1 MTAAVSSKKAHPVN
15 GEMSVRINAARL
27 ACVLLMMYVHVPTG
41 EVATSTGDMGS
52 NTRIDHWLESILIE
66 GPGRASAALLSVV
79 SGYLAALTLLRRQ
92 TGAICLYQRRFR
104 SIVLPMLCW
113 AVLTCAIYLALGQRD
128 ALLLT
133 PDSNWLDKLN
143 LVFFLTHAPNGPT
156 LHLGFLRDLFVCV
169 LLSPLLLLAVR
180 RVPFVTIFLLL
191 LVYLFEHSGQ
201 LVIILRPLVIFG
213 FSLGILLALR
223 NLPLDRL
230 DPYFAW
236 FLSLTGVFAVLI
248 VWTDA
253 GMFLQTKAYLAG
265 YGVSLKETIL
275 YPLCRLFGSLA
286 IWTMLSV
293 PSVQTLQRITA
304 RYSNYLFAAFCSH
317 FLVLTVLFNGFWL
330 PLLGDR
336 DAYGYLLWFVAA
348 PAVSMLVAIGMVKVA
363 GAIYPPMALLMTGGR
378 VPNGAAVFS
387 GKVWLAGVRQRLHL
401 KKTGNKSLP
410 GNIIASVEAPRS

>member
-1 MTAAVSSKKAHPVN
+1 MTAAAGSKTIQPVH
-15 GEMSVRINAARL
+15 GDMSVRINAARL
-27 ACVLLMMYVHVPTG
+27 VCVLLMMYVHVPTG
-41 EVATSTGDMGS
+41 EVSASIIDMS
-52 NTRIDHWLESILIE
+52 ADTRIDHWMESILIE
-66 GPGRASAALLSVV
+66 GPGRASAALLSVM
-79 SGYLAALTLLRRQ
+79 SGYLAALTLLQRQ
-92 TGAICLYQRRFR
+92 TRASQLYLRRLR
-104 SIVLPMLCW
+104 TIVLPMLCW
-113 AVLTCAIYLALGQRD
+113 AVLTCAIYLMLGQRD

-143 LVFFLTHAPNGPT
+143 LVLFLTHAPNGPT

-169 LLSPLLLLAVR
+169 LLSPLLLLAVK
-180 RVPFVTIFLLL
+180 RVPFVTILLL
-191 LVYLFEHSGQ
+191 LIVYLFEHSGQ

-213 FSLGILLALR
+213 FSLGMLLALR
-223 NLPLDRL
+223 RLPLDCL

-253 GMFLQTKAYLAG
+253 GIFMQAKDYIAS

-286 IWTMLSV
+286 IWTMLSM
-293 PSVQTLQRITA
+293 PSVQIMQRITA

-317 FLVLTVLFNGFWL
+317 FLVLTVLFNGLWL

-348 PAVSMLVAIGMVKVA
+348 PAVSMLAAIGMVKVV
-363 GAIYPPMALLMTGGR
+363 GAVYPPMAMLMTGAR
-378 VPNGAAVFS
+378 VPNETAVFS
-387 GKVWLAGVRQRLHL
+387 GKLWLAAIQQR
-401 KKTGNKSLP
+401 
-410 GNIIASVEAPRS
+410 